1 MKKARIIICIS
12 LLLSIV
18 FLGSCNIAGDNDVT
32 SDNVVISDM
41 LLYEHNNSDFYID
54 VLFDDDGFNGISS
67 NIIVLKIVNSKT
79 FNAKDEPDP
88 IYRSTIKK
96 LEIEYSSLPLKEVSN
111 NATIIPNAPVSTKAW
126 MPDGRKH
133 DLYIIDDKYMLFQYT
148 DDNEYN
154 ALYGSMWWHLMYE
167 SDKETQAKIIEYAD
181 YDDRKNGY
189 QFGPMYYAT
198 PEGQIQCIYKYGN
211 CVYYRQIN

>member
-1 MKKARIIICIS
+1 MKKMRIIS
-12 LLLSIV
+12 LFFLIAIV
-18 FLGSCNIAGDNDVT
+18 FMVRCNDNT
-32 SDNVVISDM
+32 SERVAIDDM
-41 LLYEHNNSDFYID
+41 LLYEHDDSNFYID
-54 VLFDDDGFNGISS
+54 VLFDDAGFNGISS
-67 NIIVLKIVNSKT
+67 NKIVLKIVNSKT

-88 IYRSTIKK
+88 IYRSTIKM
-96 LEIEYSSLPLKEVSN
+96 LEIEYGVLPLKEVSN

-133 DLYIIDDKYMLFQYT
+133 DLYIIYDKYMLFQYT

-154 ALYGSMWWHLMYE
+154 ALYGSKWWHLMYE
-167 SDKETQAKIIEYAD
+167 ADKETQAEIIEYAD
-181 YDDRKNGY
+181 YDNRRNGY
-189 QFGPMYYAT
+189 KFGPVYHAT